1 MGIGVVRC
9 LPNELVFTFCGFLRL
24 CQFLVKIHQEM
35 RALECMQTDTRTEA
49 NWFYNLY
56 AIATFD
62 LDTLFAGL
70 H

>member
-1 MGIGVVRC
+1 
-9 LPNELVFTFCGFLRL
+9 
-24 CQFLVKIHQEM
+24 VKIHQEM